1 MQRAIVTGGAG
12 FVGNAVVRELLRSGT
27 EVWAVVRPG
36 FRVRLAGSRLDGL
49 NVHLVEC
56 DLREIGKMPQLIVER
71 GFDAWYQFA
80 WDGLFGADLLDYHR
94 QITNIEWVLN
104 AICAAKQLECG
115 KFIGSGSISQYE
127 LNMEDGQGNPGD
139 KHRVYKTAKLAC
151 EYMGRSV
158 AGTVGIPF
166 IWPIIT
172 NIYGVGERSPRLIN
186 SMIRNLRA
194 GNHQSLSEGNQYYD
208 FIYITDAAKAFRLIG
223 ERGKAG
229 RTYVIASG
237 QAQPLKYFLTALRDI
252 VSPDAELGFGE
263 LSFNGVY
270 LPLEA
275 YSTAELCEDTGFA
288 PDVSFAEGI
297 KMTAD
302 WILYNAERPE
312 NPS

>member
-1 MQRAIVTGGAG
+1 MQRVIVTGGAG

-36 FRVRLAGSRLDGL
+36 FYARLALSRLDGL
-49 NVHLVEC
+49 DVHLVEC
-56 DLREIGKMPQLIVER
+56 DLREIESLPQRMGER

-80 WDGLFGADLLDYHR
+80 WDGLFDADLLDYHK
-94 QITNIEWVLN
+94 QIANVEWVLN
-104 AICAAKQLECG
+104 AIGAAKELECG

-127 LNMEDGQGNPGD
+127 LDREGGQGNPGD
-139 KHRVYKTAKLAC
+139 KHRIYKTAKLAC

-158 AGTVGIPF
+158 AGSAGIPF

-186 SMIRNLRA
+186 SMIRHLQA
-194 GNHQSLSEGNQYYD
+194 GEHQSLSEGNQYYD
-208 FIYITDAAKAFRLIG
+208 FIYISDAAKAFRLIG
-223 ERGKAG
+223 ERGRAG

-237 QAQPLKYFLTALRDI
+237 QAQPLKNFLTVLRDI
-252 VSPDAELGFGE
+252 VAPGEELGFGE

-270 LPLEA
+270 LPREA
-275 YSTAELCEDTGFA
+275 YSTAQLREDTGFA

-297 KMTAD
+297 QKTAD
-302 WILYNAERPE
+302 WIRQTADV
-312 NPS
+312 